1 MPKSPKLSSW
11 KNRDDDGE
19 RTSLAAARWE
29 NILNKVLALDYDT
42 EAEEKI
48 PHVLSMDGEA
58 RNTSSPGGTGKW
70 SVSTG

>member
-1 MPKSPKLSSW
+1 M
-11 KNRDDDGE
+11 
-19 RTSLAAARWE
+19 
-29 NILNKVLALDYDT
+29 NKVLALDYDT

-58 RNTSSPGGTGKW
+58 REYFSPGGTGRW